1 MKIDVS
7 NLVFVCFYD
16 DLCWKE
22 NAVVLRNG
30 AGLFSQSN
38 QGPPSSNQSQEKLCG
53 YKNSIP
59 TCLFPRPNDPISP
72 FSSTNKNPCYT
83 QDLPVSIISNLQIKT
98 LVYMKLFCINNYYF
112 QHLH

>member
-53 YKNSIP
+53 YWAESGTELHP
-59 TCLFPRPNDPISP
+59 H
-72 FSSTNKNPCYT
+72 
-83 QDLPVSIISNLQIKT
+83 T
-98 LVYMKLFCINNYYF
+98 LVSPPEWSD
-112 QHLH
+112 